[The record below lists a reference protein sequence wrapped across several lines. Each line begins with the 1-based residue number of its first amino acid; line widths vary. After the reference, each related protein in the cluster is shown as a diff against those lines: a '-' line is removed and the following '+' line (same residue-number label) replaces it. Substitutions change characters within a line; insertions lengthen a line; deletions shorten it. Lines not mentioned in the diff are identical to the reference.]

1 MNLKNIFRYLKSVI
15 SVKLNLYFLYARA
28 SYSQEG
34 EDLII
39 QKIVNFKKKGFYVD
53 IGAHHPFRYSN
64 TFLLYKNG
72 WRGINIDADIK
83 AIKLFKK
90 ARPKDINVA
99 KVISNKNTILNL
111 YVFNDTALN
120 TLSRKQA
127 GIVVKS
133 KQSELVKIL
142 KVKSYTLE
150 QILTRYLP
158 KNASIDFLNL
168 DVEGLDYEV
177 LRSNNWNLFKPKVIC
192 IEILLNPLKN
202 NLNGNRIT
210 KFLLKKGYVIR
221 SHTINSFIF
230 DLVR

>member
-39 QKIVNFKKKGFYVD
+39 QKIVNFKKKGCYVD

>member
-1 MNLKNIFRYLKSVI
+1 
-15 SVKLNLYFLYARA
+15 
-28 SYSQEG
+28 
-34 EDLII
+34 
-39 QKIVNFKKKGFYVD
+39 
-53 IGAHHPFRYSN
+53 
-64 TFLLYKNG
+64 
-72 WRGINIDADIK
+72 
-83 AIKLFKK
+83 
-90 ARPKDINVA
+90 
-99 KVISNKNTILNL
+99 L